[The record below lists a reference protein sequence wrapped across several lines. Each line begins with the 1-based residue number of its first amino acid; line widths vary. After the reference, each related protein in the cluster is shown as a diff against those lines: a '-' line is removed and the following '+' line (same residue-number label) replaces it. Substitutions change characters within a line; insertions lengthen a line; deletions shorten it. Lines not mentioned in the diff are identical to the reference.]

1 MQPILK
7 EWELCFTFFRAE
19 DLRKVFGI
27 LLYRMFVYAPSFI
40 HSFSSVSTNGYL
52 ILLNFVADIFSLWPL
67 GALFSWLLCPFDIP
81 QSHGFFLPKLFYFL
95 YYKILPGLSYIFSV
109 PVISLRRFLLLEYG
123 IINQNLGPRCAH
135 CYWGC
140 CFCALS
146 VDRARTRVCINP
158 RIYIYM
164 YNYFHM

>member
-67 GALFSWLLCPFDIP
+67 EALFSWLLCPFDIP
-81 QSHGFFLPKLFYFL
+81 QSHGFFSPKT
-95 YYKILPGLSYIFSV
+95 
-109 PVISLRRFLLLEYG
+109 FLLSILQDTPRLILHIFCPSHFSKEVPFIGVWDYKPEF
-123 IINQNLGPRCAH
+123 GP
-135 CYWGC
+135 
-140 CFCALS
+140 
-146 VDRARTRVCINP
+146 
-158 RIYIYM
+158 
-164 YNYFHM
+164 

>member
-52 ILLNFVADIFSLWPL
+52 MLLNFVADIFFTLAIGSSFQLASVSL
-67 GALFSWLLCPFDIP
+67 
-81 QSHGFFLPKLFYFL
+81 
-95 YYKILPGLSYIFSV
+95 
-109 PVISLRRFLLLEYG
+109 
-123 IINQNLGPRCAH
+123 
-135 CYWGC
+135 
-140 CFCALS
+140 
-146 VDRARTRVCINP
+146 
-158 RIYIYM
+158 
-164 YNYFHM
+164 